1 MIVKIDSTYY
11 NSTEQPILLIL
22 SESEKEHIT
31 NMSNDNK
38 KYCSFPDESN
48 IDRIKEFMN
57 VPELVLRCVNY

>member
-1 MIVKIDSTYY
+1 MIVKIGNTYY
-11 NSTEQPILLIL
+11 KSTVEPILLIL